1 MFLPFL
7 YYYVLIADSIIILVD
22 PELIEECRKGDLQS
36 FRKLIGISSPFAFSV
51 AFRML
56 GDEEL
61 AKDVVQETMITIW
74 KKLKN
79 IRSAESY
86 KRWLY
91 RIVVNKCYDF
101 LRKEKKNIEERAD
114 DKTWELISNKITDAS
129 ASVIENDE
137 TAKIIKLLTG
147 KLSPKQKS
155 VFVLSDLEEMT
166 PEEISEITGMS
177 RRNIKA
183 NLHYARKNIGEM
195 LQKYI

>member
-1 MFLPFL
+1 LFLPFL
-7 YYYVLIADSIIILVD
+7 YYYVFIADTIKILID

-51 AFRML
+51 AFRLL
-56 GDEEL
+56 GDEDL

-86 KRWLY
+86 KTWLY

-101 LRKEKKNIEERAD
+101 LRKKKNNIEERAD
-114 DKTWELISNKITDAS
+114 DKTWKLISNKISDAS
-129 ASVIENDE
+129 ASVIENNE
-137 TAKIIKLLTG
+137 TATIINLLTV

-166 PEEISEITGMS
+166 PEEISEITGLS